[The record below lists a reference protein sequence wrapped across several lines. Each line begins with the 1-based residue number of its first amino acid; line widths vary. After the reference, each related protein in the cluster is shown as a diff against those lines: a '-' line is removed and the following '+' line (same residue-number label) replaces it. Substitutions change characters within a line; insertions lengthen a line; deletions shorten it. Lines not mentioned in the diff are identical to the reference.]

1 MGGYEREFSGGGS
14 EPEPAPFRQ
23 PTRRE
28 VAEYHAR
35 IDADVKRYGALTD
48 AKLAGGLSPE
58 GEAELAAVEERLD
71 HEEREFFAPVRH
83 ALQASLDAL
92 RDGLRVISSDHA
104 RRSKEKRPPTNF
116 EAPNLDGLDAGEL
129 EAAGTA
135 FAQLSAYALAASA
148 ARKHRLAGRIQEAA
162 ADEAEAQRVYDALPR
177 WARW

>member
-1 MGGYEREFSGGGS
+1 MSHLD
-14 EPEPAPFRQ
+14 P
-23 PTRRE
+23 
-28 VAEYHAR
+28 HAR
-35 IDADVKRYGALTD
+35 LLQLRDEIRRHEYLYYVLDQPEVPDAVFDALVIELRGIEDGHPQWITPD
-48 AKLAGGLSPE
+48 SPSQRVGGRPAAG
-58 GEAELAAVEERLD
+58 
-71 HEEREFFAPVRH
+71 FAPVRH